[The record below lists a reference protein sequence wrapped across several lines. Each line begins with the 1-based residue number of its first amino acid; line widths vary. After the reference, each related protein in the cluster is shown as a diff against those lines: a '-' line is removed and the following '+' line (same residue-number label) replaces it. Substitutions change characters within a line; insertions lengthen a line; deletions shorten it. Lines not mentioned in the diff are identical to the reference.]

1 MVETK
6 SLYAQEVHEV
16 SGALASTTPASTAKV
31 GQFSSKCL
39 YTTKYRQVLH
49 FIEHKCIKMALFEPL
64 KSPIL
69 VSRKI

>member
-49 FIEHKCIKMALFEPL
+49 FIEQP
-64 KSPIL
+64 SPIL
-69 VSRKI
+69 K